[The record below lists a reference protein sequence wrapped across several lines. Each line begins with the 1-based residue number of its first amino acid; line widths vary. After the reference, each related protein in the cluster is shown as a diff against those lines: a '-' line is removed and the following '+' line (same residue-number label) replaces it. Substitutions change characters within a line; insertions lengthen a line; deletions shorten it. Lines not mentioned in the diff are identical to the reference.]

1 MRHRAELPPAVPD
14 LRAATLDQ
22 LAEAI
27 QQLAAVVAERAGTR
41 SDSSSASTL
50 AGAMLGV
57 MIAAELYWAE
67 HPGTELLALL
77 DEALAKLNAGL
88 SL

>member
-50 AGAMLGV
+50 AGV
-57 MIAAELYWAE
+57 MIAAELYWTE

>member
-50 AGAMLGV
+50 AGV

-77 DEALAKLNAGL
+77 DEALAKLSAGL